1 MPNPRNPYSDSLLAD
16 ALLGSL
22 SNAESLARGFAVAP
36 IGLLGDI
43 NALGRE
49 YITPRLP
56 SQIQS
61 LLETSPSAPTTEQ
74 ILANIPRASKKRM
87 ETSGMEQLGAVMNPM
102 GPIELVGAGARG
114 AEAGLMAAGRAGER
128 YAEKVVPQIMER
140 GGLPAQ
146 LLGDLSQG
154 SMSQMAASSKQFKF
168 PQEKAMDLAQQ
179 RAALPVEQGG
189 LGLLANNTADERAA
203 AMGAS
208 DWFHGTDRLDRLLE
222 KKNIDARRA
231 TSGPMPYGTNDP
243 TLASGYSMNKA
254 DTSRIA
260 NDMGEMQNYFQ
271 VFPKSMGERGTSP
284 YSVEQTWF
292 RLPQEKKA
300 EILEKAK
307 RVGFENFDESS
318 GPLKLHPEGTN
329 AMNVSED
336 TWNYYLNRESKGN
349 PLTALRKLWAE
360 SGMLYGDE
368 EKLADIYKLAG
379 FPYEISQTN
388 APWTSAKGVMTGK
401 AMISNPLDTSNVS
414 ELQEKVIPFL
424 KEQFKNDRSRTKA
437 YGADNWDKN
446 TKYTPK
452 QWVDELEKDIGAGE
466 NSYVWTS
473 IPDKITNALKQAG
486 YNGIIDKSGK
496 GGGQVSDVIIPFEP
510 EQMRSRFAAFDPFR
524 RTAAIAAA
532 MGVAA
537 PDLLAQESQNQNL
550 LYRTEDMKPNAN
562 NYGLDEDLRNL
573 LYKTNETATY
583 RNLLG
588 Y

>member
-1 MPNPRNPYSDSLLAD
+1 MPTLAEMLRQGSWENPNNPYSSNLLSD
-16 ALLGSL
+16 ALRGSL
-22 SNAESLARGFAVAP
+22 SNAESLGRGAAVAP
-36 IGLLGDI
+36 LGIFGDV
-43 NALGRE
+43 NALARE

-56 SQIQS
+56 SKVQAALES
-61 LLETSPSAPTTEQ
+61 LPAAPTTEA
-74 ILANIPRASKKRM
+74 ILAQIPRGTEARRES
-87 ETSGMEQLGAVMNPM
+87 SGMEQLGAAMNPM
-102 GPIELVGAGARG
+102 GPIEAVKGVTKGLGAYGK
-114 AEAGLMAAGRAGER
+114 LAGEAINDAMVYGR
-128 YAEKVVPQIMER
+128 GPLAEVTPQPMRMVE
-140 GGLPAQ
+140 Q
-146 LLGDLSQG
+146 TKSN
-154 SMSQMAASSKQFKF
+154 FKF
-168 PQEKAMDLAQQ
+168 PQEKAMKLAQE
-179 RAALPVEQGG
+179 RAALPIDQGG
-189 LGLLANNTADERAA
+189 LGLHLNNTAEERAA
-203 AMGAS
+203 AMNAT

-222 KKNIDARRA
+222 KKNIDAKRA
-231 TSGPMPYGTNDP
+231 TSGPMPYGTNE
-243 TLASGYSMNKA
+243 TELASNYAMNKA

-271 VFPKSMGERGTSP
+271 VFPKTMGERGTAP
-284 YSVEQTWF
+284 YSVEQLWG

-300 EILEKAK
+300 EILDKAK

-318 GPLKLHPEGTN
+318 GPLKLHPEGVN

-349 PLTALRKLWAE
+349 PLTALRKLWGE

-414 ELQEKVIPFL
+414 ELKEKVIPFL

-437 YGADNWDKN
+437 YGADIWDKN

-452 QWVDELEKDIGAGE
+452 QWVDELEKDISGGN

-510 EQMRSRFAAFDPFR
+510 EQLRSRFAAFDPWR
-524 RTAAIAAA
+524 KTAAVAGIY
-532 MGVAA
+532 GVAA
-537 PDLLAQESQNQNL
+537 PDLLAKE
-550 LYRTEDMKPNAN
+550 RK
-562 NYGLDEDLRNL
+562 
-573 LYKTNETATY
+573 
-583 RNLLG
+583 
-588 Y
+588 

>member
-1 MPNPRNPYSDSLLAD
+1 MATQNPYSNSLLMD
-16 ALLGSL
+16 ALRGSL
-22 SNAESLARGFAVAP
+22 SNAESLGRGFAVAP
-36 IGLLGDI
+36 VGLLGDI
-43 NALGRE
+43 NALGRQ

-56 SQIQS
+56 QS
-61 LLETSPSAPTTEQ
+61 VQGLLQAAPAAPTTEQ
-74 ILANIPRASKKRM
+74 ILSNIPRVSNPRM
-87 ETSGMEQLGAVMNPM
+87 ETAGMEQLGAAMNPR
-102 GPIELVGAGARG
+102 GPVDLARG
-114 AEAGLMAAGRAGER
+114 VGRVAGNAINEAMVYDRGLLAGVTPQPMRMVDETAGLTSS
-128 YAEKVVPQIMER
+128 EK
-140 GGLPAQ
+140 
-146 LLGDLSQG
+146 
-154 SMSQMAASSKQFKF
+154 KFKY
-168 PQEKAMDLAQQ
+168 PQEKAMQLAQQ

-203 AMGAS
+203 AMGAT

-231 TSGPMPYGTNDP
+231 TSGPMPYGTNDS
-243 TLASGYSMNKA
+243 TLASNYSMNKP

-271 VFPKSMGERGTSP
+271 VFPKTMGERGTAP
-284 YSVEQTWF
+284 YSVEQLWG

-300 EILEKAK
+300 EILDRAK

-318 GPLKLHPEGTN
+318 GPLKLHPEGVN

-349 PLTALRKLWAE
+349 PLTALRKLWGE

-414 ELQEKVIPFL
+414 ELQDKVIPFL

-452 QWVDELEKDIGAGE
+452 QWVDELEKDISGGN

-496 GGGQVSDVIIPFEP
+496 GGGAVSDVIIPFEP
-510 EQMRSRFAAFDPFR
+510 EQLRSRFAAFDPFR
-524 RTAAIAAA
+524 KTAATAAA

-537 PDLLAQESQNQNL
+537 PDLLAQEQPVITQQQIDDEL
-550 LYRTEDMKPNAN
+550 AK
-562 NYGLDEDLRNL
+562 YGL
-573 LYKTNETATY
+573 
-583 RNLLG
+583 LG
-588 Y
+588 R

>member
-1 MPNPRNPYSDSLLAD
+1 MATQNPYNSILMD
-16 ALLGSL
+16 ALRGSL
-22 SNAESLARGFAVAP
+22 SNAESLGRGFAVAP
-36 IGLLGDI
+36 VGLLGDI
-43 NALGRE
+43 NALARD

-56 SQIQS
+56 SRVQG
-61 LLETSPSAPTTEQ
+61 LLQAAPAAPTTEQ
-74 ILANIPRASKKRM
+74 ILSNIPRASAPRM
-87 ETSGMEQLGAVMNPM
+87 ESSGMEQLGAAMNPR
-102 GPIELVGAGARG
+102 GPLDVAKMAGK
-114 AEAGLMAAGRAGER
+114 GLSTIGPSSGGMA
-128 YAEKVVPQIMER
+128 PT
-140 GGLPAQ
+140 
-146 LLGDLSQG
+146 
-154 SMSQMAASSKQFKF
+154 AASQLGAVGNINSKFKY
-168 PQEKAMDLAQQ
+168 PQDKAMQLAQQ
-179 RAALPVEQGG
+179 RAALPPEQGG

-203 AMGAS
+203 AMGAT

-231 TSGPMPYGTNDP
+231 TSGPMPYGTNDQ
-243 TLASGYSMNKA
+243 TLASNYSMNKP

-271 VFPKSMGERGTSP
+271 VFPKSMGERGTAP
-284 YSVEQTWF
+284 YSVEQLWG

-300 EILEKAK
+300 EILDRAK

-318 GPLKLHPEGTN
+318 GPLTLHPEGVN

-349 PLTALRKLWAE
+349 PLTALRKLWGE
-360 SGMLYGDE
+360 SGTLYGNE
-368 EKLADIYKLAG
+368 EKLAEVYKLAG

-414 ELQEKVIPFL
+414 ELQDTVIPFL
-424 KEQFKNDRSRTKA
+424 KEQFKNDRSRTKG
-437 YGADNWDKN
+437 YGADSWDKN

-452 QWVDELEKDIGAGE
+452 QWVDELEKDISAGD

-473 IPDKITNALKQAG
+473 IPDKVTNALKQAG

-510 EQMRSRFAAFDPFR
+510 EQLRSRFAAFDPFR
-524 RTAAIAAA
+524 RTAATAAA

-537 PDLLAQESQNQNL
+537 PDLLAQEQPVITQKQIDDEL
-550 LYRTEDMKPNAN
+550 AM
-562 NYGLDEDLRNL
+562 YGL
-573 LYKTNETATY
+573 
-583 RNLLG
+583 LG
-588 Y
+588 R

>member
-1 MPNPRNPYSDSLLAD
+1 MADNIQATPRNYFGGLLTDAYKYMQSPERTQQMQGFAGLLGTTGIPQTIERMAYGEPLTNMSRANVPLLKPETAD
-16 ALLGSL
+16 ALMTVG
-22 SNAESLARGFAVAP
+22 GFAPEIKAAAGMLPKNLPVGMSIKP
-36 IGLLGDI
+36 VDDVVGLL
-43 NALGRE
+43 
-49 YITPRLP
+49 TP
-56 SQIQS
+56 Q
-61 LLETSPSAPTTEQ
+61 
-74 ILANIPRASKKRM
+74 KK
-87 ETSGMEQLGAVMNPM
+87 
-102 GPIELVGAGARG
+102 
-114 AEAGLMAAGRAGER
+114 
-128 YAEKVVPQIMER
+128 
-140 GGLPAQ
+140 
-146 LLGDLSQG
+146 
-154 SMSQMAASSKQFKF
+154 FKY
-168 PQEKAMDLAQQ
+168 PQEKAMQLAQQ

-189 LGLLANNTADERAA
+189 LGLLANNTAEERAA
-203 AMGAS
+203 AMGAT

-222 KKNIDARRA
+222 KKNIDAKRA

-271 VFPKSMGERGTSP
+271 VFPKSMGERGTAP
-284 YSVEQTWF
+284 YSVEQLWG

-300 EILEKAK
+300 EILDRAK

-318 GPLKLHPEGTN
+318 GPLKLHPEGVN

-349 PLTALRKLWAE
+349 PLTALRKLWGE
-360 SGMLYGDE
+360 SGTLYGDE

-414 ELQEKVIPFL
+414 ELQDTVIPFL

-452 QWVDELEKDIGAGE
+452 QWVDELEKDISAGD

-473 IPDKITNALKQAG
+473 IPDKVTNALKQAG

-496 GGGQVSDVIIPFEP
+496 GGGQVSDVLIPFEP
-510 EQMRSRFAAFDPFR
+510 EQLRSRFAAFDPFR
-524 RTAAIAAA
+524 KTAATAAA

-537 PDLLAQESQNQNL
+537 PDLLAQEQPVITQQQIDDEL
-550 LYRTEDMKPNAN
+550 AR
-562 NYGLDEDLRNL
+562 YGL
-573 LYKTNETATY
+573 
-583 RNLLG
+583 LG
-588 Y
+588 R